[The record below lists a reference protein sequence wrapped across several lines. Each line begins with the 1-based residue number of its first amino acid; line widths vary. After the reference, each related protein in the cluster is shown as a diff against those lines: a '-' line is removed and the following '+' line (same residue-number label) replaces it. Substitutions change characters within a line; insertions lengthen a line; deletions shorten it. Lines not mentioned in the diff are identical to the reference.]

1 MKLQK
6 YFRTI
11 QQQDKPFKFIISKL
25 LLRLKISQYF
35 SFKHQHHY
43 LKFYPS
49 YLSRILWVD
58 PHHGHSGT
66 QVENFVWKY
75 LKNNDNF
82 VDIGANIGTVTL
94 EASKKIGDNGKIF
107 SFEPNFKTYKFL
119 EGNIKYNNCK
129 NIKSYNFALGE
140 KSSEQYFSNDFAD
153 ESNSIQQDRPH

>member
-58 PHHGHSGT
+58 PQHGHSGT
-66 QVENFVWKY
+66 EVENFVWKY
-75 LKNNDNF
+75 LKNNDTF

-94 EASKKIGDNGKIF
+94 EASKKIGDKGKIF
-107 SFEPNFKTYKFL
+107 MNRLLSSHLNITEHYLL
-119 EGNIKYNNCK
+119 ELGG
-129 NIKSYNFALGE
+129 ALGAHAGPGALAVGLQ
-140 KSSEQYFSNDFAD
+140 KVDN
-153 ESNSIQQDRPH
+153 

>member
-1 MKLQK
+1 MKFQK

-58 PHHGHSGT
+58 PQHGHSGT
-66 QVENFVWKY
+66 EVENFVWKY
-75 LKNNDNF
+75 LNEE
-82 VDIGANIGTVTL
+82 II
-94 EASKKIGDNGKIF
+94 
-107 SFEPNFKTYKFL
+107 
-119 EGNIKYNNCK
+119 
-129 NIKSYNFALGE
+129 
-140 KSSEQYFSNDFAD
+140 
-153 ESNSIQQDRPH
+153 